1 MFSEENFLAAHMGFN
16 GNLRDQDGKKLG
28 AGGGGVVM
36 MASRLM

>member
-28 AGGGGVVM
+28 AGGGCDDSKQADVV
-36 MASRLM
+36 